1 MLVRFA
7 VALLLAAHPITVH
20 DPRIDEASGIGLG
33 IRSPGVY
40 YVQNDSGDSARFFA
54 IDRRTGRTR
63 AAYHVPDAVN
73 HDWEDLAVAPDAAGT
88 PSVWLADIGDND
100 AVRSEV
106 DLYRVD
112 EPRVDMS
119 AYGAERTTA
128 RPDVWRLRYPSGPVN
143 AESIAVTPTGRA
155 YVITKVDSGKST
167 VYEVP
172 AHPDADRVQTLR
184 KVGAISLPAHGGLVP
199 AYLQRLATGA
209 AISRDGKLLLV
220 RTYTAAYL
228 WHVHHDDVAAAVR
241 TKPQHV
247 SIPIQQ
253 QGEGVCFAGRSLVL
267 DSEGPHMPI
276 VTVALPHPSSMSPS
290 GRSTT
295 SSRAEEPTVAAS
307 PASASASLNGSA
319 GSGNNSAPIV
329 FALAVVAACVGYWR
343 LRRRG

>member
-7 VALLLAAHPITVH
+7 LAVLLAAHSITLH
-20 DPRIDEASGIGLG
+20 DSRIDEASGIGLG

-40 YVQNDSGDSARFFA
+40 YVQNDSGDTARFFA
-54 IDRRTGRTR
+54 VDRRTGRTR
-63 AAYHVPDAVN
+63 AVYHVPDAVN

-106 DLYRVD
+106 ELYRVD

-119 AYGAERTTA
+119 EHGAERTA
-128 RPDVWRLRYPSGPVN
+128 SRPDVWRLRYPSGPVN

-172 AHPDADRVQTLR
+172 AHPDAGRVQTLR
-184 KVGAISLPAHGGLVP
+184 QVGAISLPAHGGLVP

-209 AISRDGKLLLV
+209 AISPDGKLLVV
-220 RTYTAAYL
+220 RTYTDVYL
-228 WHVHHDDVAAAVR
+228 WHVQHGDVAAALR
-241 TKPQHV
+241 SKPRHV
-247 SIPIQQ
+247 SIPLQQ
-253 QGEGVCFAGRSLVL
+253 QGEGICFAGRSLAL
-267 DSEGPHMPI
+267 DSEGRHTPI
-276 VTVALPHPSSMSPS
+276 VTVALPRRSAPTHPSGLPA
-290 GRSTT
+290 TT
-295 SSRAEEPTVAAS
+295 SGNPATSPDSASLSAS
-307 PASASASLNGSA
+307 PAGSS
-319 GSGNNSAPIV
+319 GSGGNSAPIV
-329 FALAVVAACVGYWR
+329 FALAVVAVCVGYWR